1 MREEFRV
8 KKAAEFQKIMGARRF
23 KNTKAFTVYI
33 DKRTKDNSRYGI
45 AAPKKLGNAV
55 VRNKTKRQI
64 RSMLQDINMFDTPY
78 DYIVLVRK
86 KYYEQSYKENQK
98 DLENLI
104 KTVKI

>member
-45 AAPKKLGNAV
+45 AAPKKLGKCSSA
-55 VRNKTKRQI
+55 
-64 RSMLQDINMFDTPY
+64 
-78 DYIVLVRK
+78 
-86 KYYEQSYKENQK
+86 
-98 DLENLI
+98 
-104 KTVKI
+104 

>member
-1 MREEFRV
+1 MREEYRV
-8 KKAAEFQKIMGARRF
+8 KKAADFQRIMGNRRF
-23 KNTKAFTVYI
+23 KNSKAFTVYI
-33 DKRTKDNSRYGI
+33 DKRTKDHSRYGI

-64 RSMLQDINMFDTPY
+64 RNMLQDIDMFDTPY

-86 KYYEQSYKENQK
+86 KYYEQSYDENRK

-104 KTVKI
+104 KTVKM